1 MPYRVAFD
9 LSNSEVGTILPSI
22 VVAIANQTHLGN
34 LSLVTRNRKVDVE
47 SKFLDEL
54 QQNNIP
60 VFDYSK
66 KEDLDQHLIT
76 NHVLFIFRISQQI
89 SDIIPL
95 SSLLAVYGPI
105 TAKHGD
111 IFCDNSEWIIDPN
124 NSKTLAEQ
132 FNSRVIQP
140 ILTIVPT
147 MGFLGDKGSAV
158 IFVGSRTPKDLTV
171 VRTDAMRNANI
182 VAENQSSRFGQAKA
196 EILPRDSDPQNSIQD
211 VSPNVTKCRDPE
223 SEIKSTSSISPLE
236 ILKQTLDSITSR
248 KNDKIRI
255 KMVCNW
261 TSSSQLLRDWSH
273 MMEDS
278 LAIRNIEWIT
288 DGIPDYW
295 VVINKPPENERI
307 IPKQTI
313 VFRMEPYIDNIYF
326 YNDWLTG
333 KKKTDFLYFLDHENH
348 RNNTEWWLG
357 LSFPEL
363 AKPVQKTELFSAVTS
378 SQYHMEG
385 HRLRIDFIKF
395 FQVNSQIPL
404 DVFGHDNTH
413 QFLNYKGS
421 LPLRRKDVGI
431 LPYKYHFAA
440 ENSDIA
446 NYMTEKFFDAL
457 IGECLLFYWGCRN
470 IAKHFDERVFIR
482 LDLRNPEESLKIVE
496 TAIMS
501 NEWEKRLPIIRKE
514 KRRIM
519 QLMNPFI
526 RISTLLHVK
535 NLKFIQVCN
544 STSIPQSIPGLH
556 VDHFLPSRME
566 IFPKLVRNYT
576 KAKISLGQIVQL
588 ARHFTLWTSCSAE
601 NKPFLIFEGIPFPN
615 FLDYFSEMWSHVEH
629 SDVKWD
635 MIALQ
640 WTENDSK
647 NGSNI
652 TPSRDAVLNSLDSCF
667 IDLSKRANLTDL
679 INGKVGIAYVLHPQ
693 AAGRLVSFVNDYG
706 FLNCLDEMLLSIP
719 LLMQNW
725 RAWITSRNLMIP
737 EKNENASEMCHIFHK
752 NQQGQ
757 WNTEIPPFVWPPIP
771 NAEIQLVPESQI
783 KFE

>member
-1 MPYRVAFD
+1 MPHHIAFD
-9 LSNSEVGTILPSI
+9 LSNSENETILPSI
-22 VVAIANQTHLGN
+22 ALAISNQTHLGN
-34 LSLVTRNRKVDVE
+34 LSLITRDREVKLE
-47 SKFLDEL
+47 AKFLDEL
-54 QQNNIP
+54 RQNNIS
-60 VFDYSK
+60 VFEYSK
-66 KEDLDQHLIT
+66 KEELDQYMIVS
-76 NHVLFIFRISQQI
+76 HVLFIFRICKQVP
-89 SDIIPL
+89 DIIPL

-105 TAKHGD
+105 KARHGD
-111 IFCDNSEWIIDPN
+111 IFCDNSEWTIDTTNPKN
-124 NSKTLAEQ
+124 LAEQ

-140 ILTIVPT
+140 MIKIVPT
-147 MGFLGDKGSAV
+147 MGFLGDKGTAI
-158 IFVGSRTPKDLTV
+158 IFVGSRSPKDLTV
-171 VRTDAMRNANI
+171 VKTDAMRNANI
-182 VAENQSSRFGQAKA
+182 TTASQPEYFEQNKI
-196 EILPRDSDPQNSIQD
+196 EISTHGSHNSIQD
-211 VSPNVTKCRDPE
+211 VSPNVSMAKLPE
-223 SEIKSTSSISPLE
+223 PEVKTTSSSSPLE

-248 KNDKIRI
+248 KNDKTRI

-273 MMEDS
+273 MMDDS
-278 LAIRNIEWIT
+278 PAIRNIEWIT

-295 VVINKPPENERI
+295 VVINKPPEDEPI

-333 KKKTDFLYFLDHENH
+333 KKKSDFLYFLDHEHH

-357 LSFPEL
+357 LPFPEL
-363 AKPVQKTELFSAVTS
+363 AKSSQKTELFSAVTS

-395 FQVNSQIPL
+395 FQTNSRIPL
-404 DVFGHDNTH
+404 HIFGHDNTH

-421 LPLRRKDVGI
+421 LPIRRKDAGI

-440 ENSDIA
+440 ENSDIP

-470 IAKHFDERVFIR
+470 IAKHFDDRAFIR
-482 LDLRNPEESLKIVE
+482 LDLRNPQESLKIVE

-519 QLMNPFI
+519 QLMNSFI

-556 VDHFLPSRME
+556 IDHFLPSQQMQ

-588 ARHFTLWTSCSAE
+588 VRHFTLWTSCNAE
-601 NKPFLIFEGIPFPN
+601 NKPFLIFEGIPSPN
-615 FLDYFSEMWSHVEH
+615 FLDHFSEMWSQLEY

-640 WTENDSK
+640 WVENETKLES
-647 NGSNI
+647 SI
-652 TPSRDAVLNSLDSCF
+652 IPSRDSILNSLDSCF
-667 IDLSKRANLTDL
+667 IDLSKRENLTDL
-679 INGKVGIAYVLHPQ
+679 VNGKVGIAYVIHPQ

-706 FLNCLDEMLLSIP
+706 FLSCLDEMFLSIP

-725 RAWITSRNLMIP
+725 MVWITSRNLMIP
-737 EKNENASEMCHIFHK
+737 EKNENVSEMCHIFHK
-752 NQQGQ
+752 NQEGQ

-771 NAEIQLVPESQI
+771 NAEIQLIPESQI
-783 KFE
+783 K